1 MDKKEVKK
9 KVNTAAAGAG
19 AVLSIL
25 TAAKYDNPAELIKEE
40 IKKNDDHA
48 IEEKAIIEKSEI
60 KEYAVNKIPAII
72 RTIVLLPMWFIGH
85 FLLGL
90 LDKLVKLVASPVIAF
105 LLSTLFTFLIL
116 LLIIVLFIKL
126 LFPDMP
132 LKKILNKKL
141 IIGVLISSLLINVI
155 DRILLAKIES
165 YINTRKIITFFLG
178 LLVLI
183 LILLNVIKRKL
194 KEEKEPKIIYGE
206 I

>member
-9 KVNTAAAGAG
+9 KVITAAAGAG

-25 TAAKYDNPAELIKEE
+25 TAAKYDDPAELIKEE